1 MLSLAPQESVLYP
14 PYVKYLNY
22 PSLCSHSIKSQSPS
36 ETLQSSARLGNGYLS
51 PNQSRNSLPL
61 QSIRSAPSNPTF
73 PNSPNGARN
82 ELPPAPGSAPRRA
95 PSLRAPTPSND
106 ANGYR
111 FPSSPGPAPPAPQW
125 ERAPPAQSVRSNS
138 PRPSSRESFS
148 KSPSYVPQPLPRDH
162 FPGVWE
168 AGSRSDVSFGQLRNG
183 YNEMAPSMSQ
193 QNLSAENGEHSL
205 NRVASNTSMRSA
217 KSKHSHYD
225 PTTYLDPAYFSVA
238 APSTS
243 QARRVASPGPP
254 RSHSR
259 AASTSSA
266 LSYITDLQRR

>member
-1 MLSLAPQESVLYP
+1 MLSSALQESAWYP
-14 PYVKYLNY
+14 PYVKYLTY
-22 PSLCSHSIKSQSPS
+22 QSVYSHSIKSQSPS

-51 PNQSRNSLPL
+51 PNQSRNSLP
-61 QSIRSAPSNPTF
+61 SPSVRSAPSNPAF
-73 PNSPNGARN
+73 PNSPNGARS
-82 ELPPAPGSAPRRA
+82 PPAPGSAPRRA
-95 PSLRAPTPSND
+95 PSFRTPIPRND

-168 AGSRSDVSFGQLRNG
+168 AGSHSDVSFGQLRNG

-193 QNLSAENGEHSL
+193 QNLSAENGGHAL

-225 PTTYLDPAYFSVA
+225 PATYLDPAYFSVA
-238 APSTS
+238 DAPSTG